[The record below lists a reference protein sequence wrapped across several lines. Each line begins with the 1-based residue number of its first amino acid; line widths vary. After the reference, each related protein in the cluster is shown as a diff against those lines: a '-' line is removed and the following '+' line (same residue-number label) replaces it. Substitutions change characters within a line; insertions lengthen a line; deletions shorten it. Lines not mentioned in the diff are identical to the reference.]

1 MTQAQGAIGVIAKA
15 LFTGQTAPAA
25 ARDQVAGNLTAANTA
40 LGALSS
46 CVPLLVSSP
55 AAAGAGADVAHL
67 CCTPHAARRTDE
79 TVSGLITKAN
89 SQLAAGAKAGE
100 GVVSNCS

>member
-55 AAAGAGADVAHL
+55 AAAGAGGGRGSPL
-67 CCTPHAARRTDE
+67 PHRTDE